1 MSEWLD
7 LARCHS
13 RYIWMTQL
21 GPGANTSEWFDW
33 PLETIQLD
41 GSTWLPNPI
50 HLNGSTWLPKPI
62 RLNSSTWLELQY
74 RSTFQSSNLIGRV
87 RVNLGC

>member
-1 MSEWLD
+1 M
-7 LARCHS
+7 AR
-13 RYIWMTQL
+13 L
-21 GPGANTSEWFDW
+21 GPLPEPIHLDDSTWGGANTSEWFDW

-62 RLNSSTWLELQY
+62 RLNSSTWLMELQY
-74 RSTFQSSNLIGRV
+74 RSTFQSSNLIGQI